1 MSSLIVKDYTAD
13 SLWADLGG
21 VYEEKSFGRKV
32 QALTDPSGY
41 ARDRKKAMD
50 KIKAQAEAAFKTS
63 YEGFMQ
69 AGLSPDAAKAAAY
82 QSAQSEYQN
91 QMRVF
96 QLMFGQ
102 GTDQVYQTVAGHSSA
117 PGEMRTILRGNAPAV
132 RRAAN
137 TGGISKRRRR
147 RKK

>member
-1 MSSLIVKDYTAD
+1 MTSLIVKDYTAD

-21 VYEEKSFGRKV
+21 VYQEKSFDRKI
-32 QALTDPSGY
+32 QALTNPTGY
-41 ARDRKKAMD
+41 AKDRKEAMD
-50 KIKAQAEAAFKTS
+50 KIKVQAEAAFKTS
-63 YEGFMQ
+63 YQGFME

-102 GTDQVYQTVAGHSSA
+102 GTDQVYQTRMG
-117 PGEMRTILRGNAPAV
+117 RTGATGSYRSMLGGDPAT

-137 TGGISKRRRR
+137 TSGINKRRRR

>member
-21 VYEEKSFGRKV
+21 VYQEKSFDRKI
-32 QALTDPSGY
+32 QALTNPTGY
-41 ARDRKKAMD
+41 AKDRKEAMD
-50 KIKAQAEAAFKTS
+50 KIKVQAEAAFKTS
-63 YEGFMQ
+63 YQGFME

-102 GTDQVYQTVAGHSSA
+102 GTDQVYQARAGYKTGA
-117 PGEMRTILRGNAPAV
+117 VRNVMGAAPAA

-137 TGGISKRRRR
+137 TTKRRRR